1 MIDTFFWI
9 FWPLKRG
16 ASWRDR
22 LKMAGLF
29 LLLIGGIASIGV
41 FSWLIDGR

>member
-1 MIDTFFWI
+1 MKTLLWI
-9 FWPLKRG
+9 FWPLRRG

-29 LLLIGGIASIGV
+29 LLLMSGMLSIGIL
-41 FSWLIDGR
+41 SWWLDGK

>member
-1 MIDTFFWI
+1 MLLWI

-16 ASWRDR
+16 VSWRDR

-29 LLLIGGIASIGV
+29 LLLMSGMLSIGIL
-41 FSWLIDGR
+41 SWWLEGK